1 MLYTIVGNKRICGP
15 DCLDKIIERDVT
27 VYGFGPNLEQEIE
40 EVTPIGTIISAD
52 GATGELVKKGIF
64 PDIFTT
70 DLDGN
75 VEAQILA
82 NGKGAVAVIHAH
94 GDNIQRLKDCVPF
107 FPGRITPTTQAK
119 PFDKI
124 YNFGGFTDGDRAV
137 MIARHFGA
145 TRILLVGF
153 DFVNARMQRNKDMDV
168 KRRKLEW
175 AHRLIY
181 ELNPP
186 KVMLSTP

>member
-1 MLYTIVGNKRICGP
+1 VLHTIVGDMRICGP
-15 DCLDKIIERDVT
+15 ACLDKIIERDVT
-27 VYGFGPNLEQEIE
+27 VYGFGPNLEQEME

-94 GDNIQRLKDCVPF
+94 GDNIQRLKDYVPF
-107 FPGRITPTTQAK
+107 FPGKITPTTQAK
-119 PFDKI
+119 PFDKV

-137 MIARHFGA
+137 MMARHFGA
-145 TRILLVGF
+145 TRILLIGF
-153 DFVNARMQRNKDMDV
+153 DFINARKQRDKDMGV

-181 ELNPP
+181 ELNPAN
-186 KVMLSTP
+186 VMLSTP